1 MGKGQTKNPSCGSWV
16 SDFALFWYAQQDSNL
31 RPLAPQTNAL
41 SRLSYGHTV
50 EKSHVILIY
59 KKQITQGFIIF
70 VNSWAWE
77 THLPKPEF

>member
-1 MGKGQTKNPSCGSWV
+1 
-16 SDFALFWYAQQDSNL
+16 
-31 RPLAPQTNAL
+31 
-41 SRLSYGHTV
+41 V